1 MARQEKVSPQDALDN
16 IFMDKD
22 GTCETWL
29 MMDGILIQMK
39 LGMGEIG
46 EIVGESG
53 DYTAV
58 LAQGVN
64 SVNFVTSTTCQF

>member
-1 MARQEKVSPQDALDN
+1 
-16 IFMDKD
+16 
-22 GTCETWL
+22 
-29 MMDGILIQMK
+29 MDGILIQMK

-53 DYTAV
+53 DNTAV

-64 SVNFVTSTTCQF
+64 SVNFVTSTTCHF